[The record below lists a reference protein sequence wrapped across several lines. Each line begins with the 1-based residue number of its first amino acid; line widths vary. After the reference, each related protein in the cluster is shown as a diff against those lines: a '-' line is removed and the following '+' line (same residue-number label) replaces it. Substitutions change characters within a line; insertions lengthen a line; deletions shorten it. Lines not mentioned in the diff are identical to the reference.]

1 MTRLYLAA
9 GVAAMALAAP
19 AASAPGGHGAGMQ
32 VQRAERPQKV
42 QRAAPVQR
50 VEAAR
55 AMRAERAPQRVQRM
69 ATFQAQRIERAAAR
83 PTRVERVAQA
93 QVQRSARVERAQA
106 RRTERLQAAQ
116 APRTQRVQQVQSQR
130 VARIQQVQAQRTER
144 MQQVQTQRTERM
156 QQLQA
161 NRALR
166 VENAQGNR
174 GVGYGVGGC
183 PPGLATK
190 GCMPPGLAA
199 QQGLTTLRANRVAA
213 AQSLLAQRSAL
224 ALQRLDNTRALAPL
238 PLALAAAATPVMPV
252 GQVVQYIGQPVS
264 ALSSLNLSPV
274 PSALSYLYPT
284 TPQYY
289 YQYGNGYMYQVDRTS
304 NLIAALLPLLGGGYM
319 PGQYLP
325 SSYMSS
331 YVPDAYG
338 LNSFYPAS
346 YGSGYGYGYDNLCNR
361 YGNGVVYQVD
371 CYTGL
376 VQNVVPVYASG
387 YGVGQML
394 PSSYDYYNL
403 PYQYRSLYPASSSSG
418 YWYAPGAIYQ
428 YDPSSS
434 LITSVAALLAP
445 GLTVGQTLPMGY
457 SAYNVPY
464 AYRTQYADTAD
475 AWYRYN
481 NGYIYRVDP
490 ATQLVSAI
498 VASILT

>member
-19 AASAPGGHGAGMQ
+19 AAAAPGGHGAGMQ
-32 VQRAERPQKV
+32 MQRAERPQKV

-50 VEAAR
+50 VQAVR
-55 AMRAERAPQRVQRM
+55 APRAERAPQRVQRM
-69 ATFQAQRIERAAAR
+69 ATFQAQRAERAARPAR
-83 PTRVERVAQA
+83 IERVAQ
-93 QVQRSARVERAQA
+93 VQRPARIERVQA
-106 RRTERLQAAQ
+106 RRAERVQ
-116 APRTQRVQQVQSQR
+116 APRAQRIQQVQTQR
-130 VARIQQVQAQRTER
+130 AQRIQQVQAQRPQR
-144 MQQVQTQRTERM
+144 IQQVQAQRAERL
-156 QQLQA
+156 QQVQA
-161 NRALR
+161 NRTLR
-166 VENAQGNR
+166 VANAQGNR

-199 QQGLTTLRANRVAA
+199 QQGLTTLRANHVAA

-238 PLALAAAATPVMPV
+238 PLALAAAGTPVMPV
-252 GQVVQYIGQPVS
+252 GQVVQYVGQPVS
-264 ALSSLNLSPV
+264 ALSTLNLSPV

-289 YQYGNGYMYQVDRTS
+289 YQYGNGYMYQIDRTS

-331 YVPDAYG
+331 YVPDYYG

-346 YGSGYGYGYDNLCNR
+346 YGSSYGYGYDNLCNR
-361 YGNGVVYQVD
+361 YANGVVYQVD

-376 VQNVVPVYASG
+376 VENVVPVYASG

-403 PYQYRSLYPASSSSG
+403 PYQYRSLYPASSSMG

-457 SAYNVPY
+457 STYNVPY